1 MGEAR
6 DGRGV
11 CVRRL
16 RKKKIK
22 REGLC
27 VVGWKRRR
35 RCGNRVDGCCGEGFF
50 FQGRERRLGEN
61 GVLGLG
67 LGLGFCLCCLPNVQ
81 NYPPFMCVKGYY
93 L

>member
-16 RKKKIK
+16 REKKIK

-35 RCGNRVDGCCGEGFF
+35 RYGNRVNGCCGEGFIF
-50 FQGRERRLGEN
+50 
-61 GVLGLG
+61 
-67 LGLGFCLCCLPNVQ
+67 
-81 NYPPFMCVKGYY
+81 
-93 L
+93 

>member
-11 CVRRL
+11 CVWRL
-16 RKKKIK
+16 RKKKIIK
-22 REGLC
+22 EVLC
-27 VVGWKRRR
+27 VVGWKRR

-67 LGLGFCLCCLPNVQ
+67 FCLCCLPNVQ
-81 NYPPFMCVKGYY
+81 NYPPFYVC
-93 L
+93 